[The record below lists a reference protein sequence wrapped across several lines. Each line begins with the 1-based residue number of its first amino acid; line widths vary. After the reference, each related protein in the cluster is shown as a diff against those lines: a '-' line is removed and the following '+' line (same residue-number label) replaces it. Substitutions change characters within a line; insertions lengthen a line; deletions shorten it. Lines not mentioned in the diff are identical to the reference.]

1 MFKTFLKSNL
11 KVIPVIL
18 LGGIGMSYFIWKE
31 CCENVNAFYWIAAFT
46 STLWLALWLGN
57 AFLSDWLSLFYN
69 WKTQP
74 LQRFAVGVVGMVV
87 YTLGIVYII
96 IKIYGLAGF
105 NLGDD
110 LEPTYVSTVVIT
122 MIITMFMTGRAF
134 LMNWKQTEIDAE
146 KARRESAVARYD
158 SLKNQVNPH
167 FLFNSLNAL
176 TNLVYEDKDKAV
188 NFIKQLSQVYRY
200 VLESADK
207 ELVSI
212 EDELDFLKSYIF
224 LQEIRFGQK
233 LKIDLLITTNKG
245 LIAPLALQMLIE
257 NAIKH
262 NVISENSPL
271 LVEVYEDEK
280 YWTVKNK
287 VNIKTNLEESI
298 GKGLKNIQERY
309 TYLSD
314 LPVAIKNDNG
324 YFVVSIPI
332 LQS

>member
-1 MFKTFLKSNL
+1 MFKAFLKENL
-11 KVIPVIL
+11 KVIPIIL
-18 LGGIGMSYFIWKE
+18 LGGIGMSYFIWKG
-31 CCENVNAFYWIAAFT
+31 CCESIISFYWIAAFT

-74 LQRFAVGVVGMVV
+74 LQRFAIGVVGMIV
-87 YTLGIVYII
+87 YTLGIVFII
-96 IKIYGLAGF
+96 IKAYSFAGF
-105 NLGDD
+105 KLGDD
-110 LEPTYVSTVVIT
+110 LEQTYVSTVVIT
-122 MIITMFMTGRAF
+122 LIITMFMTGRAF

-176 TNLVYEDKDKAV
+176 TNLVYEDKEKAV
-188 NFIKQLSQVYRY
+188 SFIKQLSQVYRY
-200 VLESADK
+200 VLENADK

-212 EDELDFLKSYIF
+212 EEELDFLKSYIF

-233 LKIDLLITTNKG
+233 LKINVSIHNKKG

-262 NVISENSPL
+262 NVIAENAPL
-271 LVEVYEDEK
+271 LVEVYEEEK

-287 VNIKTNLEESI
+287 INIKSNLEESI

-309 TYLSD
+309 SFVSD
-314 LPVAIKNDNG
+314 LPVTIKNENG
-324 YFVVSIPI
+324 YFIVSIPI

>member
-1 MFKTFLKSNL
+1 MKLEFLKTNL
-11 KVIPVIL
+11 KLIL
-18 LGGIGMSYFIWKE
+18 ILIVAATGMSYFIWKG
-31 CCENVNAFYWIAAFT
+31 CCESIHSFYWISAFT
-46 STLWLALWLGN
+46 STLWIALWLGN
-57 AFLSDWLSLFYN
+57 AYLSDWLSLFYN

-74 LQRFAVGVVGMVV
+74 LQRFAIGVVGMIV
-87 YTLGIVYII
+87 YTLGIVFII
-96 IKIYGLAGF
+96 IKAYSFAGF
-105 NLGDD
+105 KLGDD
-110 LEPTYVSTVVIT
+110 LEQTYVSTVVIT
-122 MIITMFMTGRAF
+122 LIITMFMTGRAF

-176 TNLVYEDKDKAV
+176 TNLVYEDKEKAV
-188 NFIKQLSQVYRY
+188 SFIKQLSQVYRY

-212 EDELDFLKSYIF
+212 EEELDFLKSYIF

-233 LKIDLLITTNKG
+233 LKINVFIHNKKG

-262 NVISENSPL
+262 NVIAENAPL
-271 LVEVYEDEK
+271 LVEVYEEEK

-287 VNIKTNLEESI
+287 INIKSNLEESI

-309 TYLSD
+309 SFVSD
-314 LPVAIKNDNG
+314 LPVTIKNENG
-324 YFVVSIPI
+324 YFIVSIPI

>member
-1 MFKTFLKSNL
+1 MVKTFLKENL
-11 KVIPVIL
+11 KVIPIIL

-31 CCENVNAFYWIAAFT
+31 CCESITAFYWIAAFT

-74 LQRFAVGVVGMVV
+74 LQRFAIGVVAMVV
-87 YTLGIVYII
+87 YTIGIVYVII
-96 IKIYGLAGF
+96 SVYSLSGF

-110 LEPTYVSTVVIT
+110 LKQTYISTVVIT
-122 MIITMFMTGRAF
+122 LIITMFMTGRAF
-134 LMNWKQTEIDAE
+134 LLNWKQTEIDAE

-188 NFIKQLSQVYRY
+188 SFIKQLSQVYRY

-212 EDELDFLKSYIF
+212 EEELDFLKSYIF

-233 LKIDLLITTNKG
+233 LKIALSINDKKG

-262 NVISENSPL
+262 NVISENNPL
-271 LVEVYEDEK
+271 LVEVYEEEK

-287 VNIKTNLEESI
+287 INIKTNLEESI

-309 TYLSD
+309 GYVSD
-314 LPVAIKNDNG
+314 LPVMIKNEKG
-324 YFVVSIPI
+324 YFTVSIPI